1 MFKVKLKNNP
11 NITYTVYAVLPCGPT
26 ADFLIFANGNFE
38 LKNCKFFVPAE
49 Q

>member
-11 NITYTVYAVLPCGPT
+11 NATYTVYAVFPFGT
-26 ADFLIFANGNFE
+26 QIYFLVSIDNEFKMKPAREFI
-38 LKNCKFFVPAE
+38 PAE